1 MEERYGNNI
10 FITTRRQDSTSDVTE
25 KWLSSLADE
34 TPDNAKNETP
44 KQETTTAAPQA
55 EPAKN
60 MGKRMKQGVA
70 ALWALACATGPAAIT
85 GMSYATLM
93 YFAAKTVPENK
104 QSKASTKHRILNYAY
119 WVPVIVAFPLAGDY
133 ITGSSLRHTQAIVAM
148 TQQALSDISTGS
160 KLENP
165 YTKGYRHNYLT
176 WYDFRKEVAMIK
188 AEPSEDGKSAS
199 ISILDSKLTVKET
212 KIYDRVGNNWYRR
225 DTPSFTVK

>member
-1 MEERYGNNI
+1 MEERIGDHTVH
-10 FITTRRQDSTSDVTE
+10 TTRPEE
-25 KWLSSLADE
+25 KEPVAQ
-34 TPDNAKNETP
+34 P
-44 KQETTTAAPQA
+44 KATL
-55 EPAKN
+55 K

-85 GMSYATLM
+85 GMTYATLM
-93 YFAAKTVPENK
+93 YFAAKTAPENK
-104 QSKASTKHRILNYAY
+104 QSKASTKHRILNYAC

-188 AEPSEDGKSAS
+188 AEPSEDGKSAT
-199 ISILDSKLTVKET
+199 ISTLDSKLTVKET